1 MADPVQIQNKEEI
14 AEEIGS
20 NLGGSLKKI
29 FDKMTAEQQ
38 RIASV
43 QKILNLEEKREKAV
57 RDQELLDAIKG
68 IKLDV
73 NAIEKK
79 DSMGFLELLGLGGF
93 FGLLSSITAVVGGV
107 TLGLTTEG
115 ALFSP
120 KTFKAAVDNFK
131 LKFPDFTSKVKN
143 FFGIADDLPKVP
155 DLPKPPDVSILDS
168 FKTKIQNFFGIKA
181 PVVPDAPKLPDNT
194 PKFDSFKTRLQ
205 NFFGVKAPVVPDA
218 PVIPDNT
225 PKFDSFKTRLQNF
238 FNIKVPE
245 VPDPPKPPP
254 AGFLK
259 TAEDLVD
266 TRFTQKVTA
275 VEDAAKIVSETADV
289 TADAAK
295 ATKASKGLFGI
306 TLPSIFSNA
315 STKIDEVADSIKV
328 TTAAVDTA
336 GASTTLLGT
345 AGKVTASVAGRIL
358 SIAGNPVF
366 DAIAMGKDIFDIG
379 SAKFDDDVKTA
390 VKKEDIGAVVGGFIG
405 GAIGAIGGPAGVA
418 LGVGL
423 GNMAG
428 EFVGTLIDQPEIVS
442 TIEKVKTDLNTEK
455 ENLTTD
461 IADLEAK
468 IKDNSFS
475 KEMKDL
481 FQKQLDASKSRLT
494 SVNSELDSLK
504 TLDKTQEELKE
515 IDKQAQAAVQLKE
528 KLELQ
533 LEDAKSRN
541 DAAAIKFLNQQ
552 IDSAEAT
559 FKQAEIDYAAKS
571 EELRD
576 KAQETSAKLA
586 EASTSFFDRMA
597 SEGGFIGGIFSLFGG
612 EALEGDALQNLK
624 TANKNELEARKAE
637 LEAKLADDS
646 IMSVLFRSR
655 YKKELRDIEGEL
667 ETAHTGGRITETGA
681 IVAQKG
687 EVIIDDILVGGLQQA
702 INFLSQSAVMM
713 RENGS
718 PVVVNNINNSQS
730 NPVISNQATTVKV
743 PDAVRSGEPSFGMAA
758 RAMMN

>member
-29 FDKMTAEQQ
+29 FEKMTAEQQ

-57 RDQELLDAIKG
+57 RDKELLEAIRG
-68 IKLDV
+68 IKLNV
-73 NAIEKK
+73 NALEKK
-79 DSMGFLELLGLGGF
+79 DSMGFLELLGLGGL

-115 ALFSP
+115 ALFNP
-120 KTFKAAVDNFK
+120 KTFGAAVDNFK

-143 FFGIADDLPKVP
+143 FFGVADNLPTIP
-155 DLPKPPDVSILDS
+155 DTPKPPDVSVFDN
-168 FKTKIQNFFGIKA
+168 FKTKVQNFFKVK
-181 PVVPDAPKLPDNT
+181 PPSVPDAPKI
-194 PKFDSFKTRLQ
+194 
-205 NFFGVKAPVVPDA
+205 PDA
-218 PVIPDNT
+218 SIFDN
-225 PKFDSFKTRLQNF
+225 FKS
-238 FNIKVPE
+238 KVSN
-245 VPDPPKPPP
+245 
-254 AGFLK
+254 
-259 TAEDLVD
+259 LVN
-266 TRFTQKVTA
+266 VT
-275 VEDAAKIVSETADV
+275 T
-289 TADAAK
+289 
-295 ATKASKGLFGI
+295 
-306 TLPSIFSNA
+306 PSIINDTA
-315 STKIDEVADSIKV
+315 TKIDEVGDAARVS
-328 TTAAVDTA
+328 AGAVDT
-336 GASTTLLGT
+336 TTLVGKLTGT
-345 AGKVTASVAGRIL
+345 AGKITASVAGRIL

-428 EFVGTLIDQPEIVS
+428 EFVGTLIDQPEIVGA
-442 TIEKVKTDLNTEK
+442 IAKVEGDLKTEK
-455 ENLTTD
+455 DTLVAD

-494 SVNSELDSLK
+494 SIDN
-504 TLDKTQEELKE
+504 ELKSLE
-515 IDKQAQAAVQLKE
+515 SLDALEQQLKDIDKKAQDAVQLKE

-559 FKQAEIDYAAKS
+559 FKQAEIDYATKS

-637 LEAKLADDS
+637 LEAKIADDS

-702 INFLSQSAVMM
+702 IKFLSQSAVMM

>member
-29 FDKMTAEQQ
+29 FEKMTAEQQ

-57 RDQELLDAIKG
+57 RDKELLEAIRG
-68 IKLDV
+68 IKLNV
-73 NAIEKK
+73 NALEKK
-79 DSMGFLELLGLGGF
+79 DSMGFLELLGLGGL

-115 ALFSP
+115 ALFNP
-120 KTFKAAVDNFK
+120 KTFGAAVDNFK

-143 FFGIADDLPKVP
+143 FFGVADNLPTIP
-155 DLPKPPDVSILDS
+155 DTPKPPDASIFDNFKSKVS
-168 FKTKIQNFFGIKA
+168 N
-181 PVVPDAPKLPDNT
+181 
-194 PKFDSFKTRLQ
+194 
-205 NFFGVKAPVVPDA
+205 
-218 PVIPDNT
+218 
-225 PKFDSFKTRLQNF
+225 
-238 FNIKVPE
+238 
-245 VPDPPKPPP
+245 
-254 AGFLK
+254 
-259 TAEDLVD
+259 LVN
-266 TRFTQKVTA
+266 VT
-275 VEDAAKIVSETADV
+275 T
-289 TADAAK
+289 
-295 ATKASKGLFGI
+295 
-306 TLPSIFSNA
+306 PSIINDTA
-315 STKIDEVADSIKV
+315 TKIDEVGDAARVS
-328 TTAAVDTA
+328 AGAVDT
-336 GASTTLLGT
+336 TTLAGKLTGT
-345 AGKVTASVAGRIL
+345 AGKITASVAGRVL

-442 TIEKVKTDLNTEK
+442 TIENVKTELNTEK

-481 FQKQLDASKSRLT
+481 FQKQLDASKNRLT

-637 LEAKLADDS
+637 LEAKIADDS

-667 ETAHTGGRITETGA
+667 KTAHTGGRITETGA

>member
-43 QKILNLEEKREKAV
+43 QKVLNLEEKREKAV

-68 IKLDV
+68 IELDV

-181 PVVPDAPKLPDNT
+181 PVVPDAPKLPDNV

-205 NFFGVKAPVVPDA
+205 NFFGVKAPVVPDT

-266 TRFTQKVTA
+266 TRFAQKVTA

-345 AGKVTASVAGRIL
+345 AGKVTSSVAGRIL

-428 EFVGTLIDQPEIVS
+428 EFVGTLIDQPEIVGA
-442 TIEKVKTDLNTEK
+442 IAKVEEDLKTEK
-455 ENLTTD
+455 DTLVAD
-461 IADLEAK
+461 IADMQKQIDEGNLS
-468 IKDNSFS
+468 D
-475 KEMKDL
+475 EMKAL
-481 FQKQLDASKSRLT
+481 MEIQIKNSNARLT
-494 SVNSELDSLK
+494 SIDN
-504 TLDKTQEELKE
+504 ELKSLE
-515 IDKQAQAAVQLKE
+515 SLDALEQQLKDIDKEAQAAVQLKE

-576 KAQETSAKLA
+576 EAQKTSAKLA

-597 SEGGFIGGIFSLFGG
+597 SEGGFLGGVFSLLGG
-612 EALEGDALQNLK
+612 ETLEGDALENLK
-624 TANKNELEARKAE
+624 EANKNELEARKAE
-637 LEAKLADDS
+637 LEGKIADDGFLNILRRAS
-646 IMSVLFRSR
+646 
-655 YKKELRDIEGEL
+655 YKRELLEIEGEL
-667 ETAHTGGRITETGA
+667 KTMHTGGRITEDGI

-687 EVIIDDILVGGLQQA
+687 EVIIDDVLVASLEA
-702 INFLSQSAVMM
+702 AVNFLTQSAVMM
-713 RENGS
+713 REGGS
-718 PVVVNNINNSQS
+718 PVVINNVNNSQS

-758 RAMMN
+758 R

>member
-57 RDQELLDAIKG
+57 RDKELLEAIRG
-68 IKLDV
+68 IKLNV
-73 NAIEKK
+73 NALEKK
-79 DSMGFLELLGLGGF
+79 DSMGFLELLGLGGL

-115 ALFSP
+115 ALFNP
-120 KTFKAAVDNFK
+120 KTFGAAVDNFK

-143 FFGIADDLPKVP
+143 FFGVADNLPTIP
-155 DLPKPPDVSILDS
+155 DTPKPPDVSVFDN
-168 FKTKIQNFFGIKA
+168 FKTK
-181 PVVPDAPKLPDNT
+181 V
-194 PKFDSFKTRLQ
+194 
-205 NFFGVKAPVVPDA
+205 
-218 PVIPDNT
+218 
-225 PKFDSFKTRLQNF
+225 QNF
-238 FNIKVPE
+238 FNVKVPE

-637 LEAKLADDS
+637 LEAKIADDS

-702 INFLSQSAVMM
+702 IKFLSQSAVMM

>member
-29 FDKMTAEQQ
+29 FEKMTAEQQ

-57 RDQELLDAIKG
+57 RDKELLEAIRG
-68 IKLDV
+68 IKLNV
-73 NAIEKK
+73 NALEKK
-79 DSMGFLELLGLGGF
+79 DSMGFLELLGLGGL

-115 ALFSP
+115 ALFNP
-120 KTFKAAVDNFK
+120 KTFGAAVDNFK

-155 DLPKPPDVSILDS
+155 DLPKPPDVSVFDN
-168 FKTKIQNFFGIKA
+168 FKTK
-181 PVVPDAPKLPDNT
+181 V
-194 PKFDSFKTRLQ
+194 
-205 NFFGVKAPVVPDA
+205 
-218 PVIPDNT
+218 
-225 PKFDSFKTRLQNF
+225 QNF
-238 FNIKVPE
+238 FNVKVPE

-266 TRFTQKVTA
+266 ARFAQKVTA

-637 LEAKLADDS
+637 LEAKIADDS

-667 ETAHTGGRITETGA
+667 KTAHTGGRITETGA

-702 INFLSQSAVMM
+702 IKFLSQSAVMM

>member
-29 FDKMTAEQQ
+29 FEKMTAEQQ

-57 RDQELLDAIKG
+57 RDKELLEAIRG
-68 IKLDV
+68 IKLNV
-73 NAIEKK
+73 NALEKK
-79 DSMGFLELLGLGGF
+79 DSMGFLELLGLGGL

-115 ALFSP
+115 ALFNP
-120 KTFKAAVDNFK
+120 KTFGAAVDNFK

-143 FFGIADDLPKVP
+143 FFGIADNLPTIP
-155 DLPKPPDVSILDS
+155 DTPKPPDVSVFDN
-168 FKTKIQNFFGIKA
+168 FKTK
-181 PVVPDAPKLPDNT
+181 V
-194 PKFDSFKTRLQ
+194 
-205 NFFGVKAPVVPDA
+205 
-218 PVIPDNT
+218 
-225 PKFDSFKTRLQNF
+225 QNF
-238 FNIKVPE
+238 FNVKVPE

-455 ENLTTD
+455 DTLVAD

-637 LEAKLADDS
+637 LEAKIADDS

-667 ETAHTGGRITETGA
+667 KTAHTGGRITETGA

-702 INFLSQSAVMM
+702 IKFLSQSAVMM

>member
-57 RDQELLDAIKG
+57 RDKELLEAIRG
-68 IKLDV
+68 IKLNV
-73 NAIEKK
+73 NALEKK
-79 DSMGFLELLGLGGF
+79 DSMGFLELLGLGGL

-115 ALFSP
+115 ALFNP
-120 KTFKAAVDNFK
+120 KTFGAAVDNFK

-168 FKTKIQNFFGIKA
+168 FKTKIQNFFGI
-181 PVVPDAPKLPDNT
+181 
-194 PKFDSFKTRLQ
+194 
-205 NFFGVKAPVVPDA
+205 KAPVVPDA

-306 TLPSIFSNA
+306 TLPSIFTSA
-315 STKIDEVADSIKV
+315 STKIDEVSDSLKL
-328 TTAAVDTA
+328 TTAVTDTA
-336 GASTTLLGT
+336 GASSTLLGT
-345 AGKVTASVAGRIL
+345 AGKITASVAGRVL

-379 SAKFDDDVKTA
+379 AAKFDNDVKTA

-428 EFVGTLIDQPEIVS
+428 EFVGTLIDQPEIVGAIETAKTELQEEKTS
-442 TIEKVKTDLNTEK
+442 LEMSITDLSAQLKDASITGPTRELLESQLSALKKRKESVDSELTAIEGLKATEDELAAIDAEAKKIIEKKQILELELEK
-455 ENLTTD
+455 ARDRGDAASISYL
-461 IADLEAK
+461 
-468 IKDNSFS
+468 
-475 KEMKDL
+475 
-481 FQKQLDASKSRLT
+481 QKQI
-494 SVNSELDSLK
+494 
-504 TLDKTQEELKE
+504 E
-515 IDKQAQAAVQLKE
+515 IS
-528 KLELQ
+528 
-533 LEDAKSRN
+533 EDA
-541 DAAAIKFLNQQ
+541 FEE
-552 IDSAEAT
+552 AE
-559 FKQAEIDYAAKS
+559 KKYEKKS

-576 KAQETSAKLA
+576 QAQKTSSKLA
-586 EASTSFFDRMA
+586 ESGTSFFDRMA
-597 SEGGFIGGIFSLFGG
+597 SEGGFLGGVFSLLGG
-612 EALEGDALQNLK
+612 EALEGEALENLK
-624 TANKNELEARKAE
+624 EANKNELEARKAE
-637 LEAKLADDS
+637 LEAKIADDGFLNILRRAS
-646 IMSVLFRSR
+646 
-655 YKKELRDIEGEL
+655 YKRELLEIEGEL
-667 ETAHTGGRITETGA
+667 KTMHTGGRITEDGI

-687 EVIIDDILVGGLQQA
+687 EVIIDDVLVAGLEA
-702 INFLSQSAVMM
+702 AVKFLTQSAVMM
-713 RENGS
+713 REGGS
-718 PVVVNNINNSQS
+718 PVVINNVNNSQS

>member
-57 RDQELLDAIKG
+57 RDKELLEAIRG
-68 IKLDV
+68 IKLNV
-73 NAIEKK
+73 NALEKK
-79 DSMGFLELLGLGGF
+79 DSMGFLELLGLGGL

-115 ALFSP
+115 ALFNP
-120 KTFKAAVDNFK
+120 KTFGAAVDNFK

-143 FFGIADDLPKVP
+143 FFGIADNLPTIP
-155 DLPKPPDVSILDS
+155 DTPKPPDVSVFDN
-168 FKTKIQNFFGIKA
+168 FKTK
-181 PVVPDAPKLPDNT
+181 V
-194 PKFDSFKTRLQ
+194 
-205 NFFGVKAPVVPDA
+205 
-218 PVIPDNT
+218 
-225 PKFDSFKTRLQNF
+225 QNF
-238 FNIKVPE
+238 FNVKVPE

-576 KAQETSAKLA
+576 KAQKTSAKLA

-597 SEGGFIGGIFSLFGG
+597 SEGGFIGGVFSLFGG

-637 LEAKLADDS
+637 LEAKIADDS

-667 ETAHTGGRITETGA
+667 KTAHTGGRITETGA

-702 INFLSQSAVMM
+702 IKFLSQSAVMM

>member
-57 RDQELLDAIKG
+57 RDKELLEAIRG
-68 IKLDV
+68 IKLNV
-73 NAIEKK
+73 NALEKK
-79 DSMGFLELLGLGGF
+79 DSMGFLELLGLGGL

-115 ALFSP
+115 ALFNP
-120 KTFKAAVDNFK
+120 KTFGAAVDNFK

-143 FFGIADDLPKVP
+143 FFGIADNLPTIP
-155 DLPKPPDVSILDS
+155 DTPKPPDVSVFDN
-168 FKTKIQNFFGIKA
+168 FKTK
-181 PVVPDAPKLPDNT
+181 V
-194 PKFDSFKTRLQ
+194 
-205 NFFGVKAPVVPDA
+205 
-218 PVIPDNT
+218 
-225 PKFDSFKTRLQNF
+225 QNF
-238 FNIKVPE
+238 FNVKVPE

-637 LEAKLADDS
+637 LEAKIADDS

-702 INFLSQSAVMM
+702 IKFLSQSAVMM